1 MTSSTTQT
9 LLAAL
14 LGIVVVIIVV
24 RLARRGML
32 SFRYTIG
39 WIAVAS
45 TGILAGFFVPLVEPV
60 ASTLGLSAAA
70 LVAIIALLFFV
81 VISIQ
86 LSISISG
93 LQQQVRTLTE
103 ELARLRRA
111 TTTRND

>member
-1 MTSSTTQT
+1 MTSSTTQM

-14 LGIVVVIIVV
+14 LGIVVVIIVI

-45 TGILAGFFVPLVEPV
+45 TGILAGFFVPLVGPV

-70 LVAIIALLFFV
+70 LIAIIALLFFV

-103 ELARLRRA
+103 ELARLRH
-111 TTTRND
+111 TTARKK